1 MSALLGMVYVRV
13 HVCVCLCFCVCEGRA
28 CVYFLQCVCAFMLYL
43 CVCVCARACV
53 CVCVYVLSSIAQQA
67 AMIAA
72 LKSAYD
78 SETAALKESYQ
89 VVLPSLCGR
98 VFYSNAR

>member
-1 MSALLGMVYVRV
+1 MCLFSS
-13 HVCVCLCFCVCEGRA
+13 VCLCLHVVLVRVCMR
-28 CVYFLQCVCAFMLYL
+28 
-43 CVCVCARACV
+43 ARARV

-98 VFYSNAR
+98 VFLLKRPLRERVCVYVCAYDQLCV